1 MLFSTFRAL
10 VALKWRERWNDWW
23 QSTVIPSL
31 HWLFFFFHLSSEFII
46 KGKKTHAPDCMP
58 PLMGNSF
65 STVSSGKPVYFLFS
79 RRVVNSTFFGSRS
92 VSLLKGFVLQLL
104 WNGYA
109 ADQCVWLKERRGPC
123 GKRNPGARK
132 SHSLFFLGGK
142 HNGCTRWC
150 QSSKGI
156 WLYTPPQLN
165 SEFQTGKQGSHGG
178 AFSNPRFQSE
188 IKMFRWKVLQE
199 DFLWCK
205 ATLFSWATTQ

>member
-1 MLFSTFRAL
+1 MLFSTFRAV

-23 QSTVIPSL
+23 QSTSL
-31 HWLFFFFHLSSEFII
+31 ANSFAPLIFFLRLSSEFII

-92 VSLLKGFVLQLL
+92 VSLLKRFVLQLL

-109 ADQCVWLKERRGPC
+109 SDQCVWMKERRGPC

-132 SHSLFFLGGK
+132 SHSLFFGEK
-142 HNGCTRWC
+142 STTIAHD
-150 QSSKGI
+150 
-156 WLYTPPQLN
+156 
-165 SEFQTGKQGSHGG
+165 G
-178 AFSNPRFQSE
+178 AKVQRESDFIRHRNWTQNFKLESRDHMEGPSVTQD
-188 IKMFRWKVLQE
+188 FRYKNMI
-199 DFLWCK
+199 
-205 ATLFSWATTQ
+205 